1 MDFGVNDYKTLEK
14 QGLKFWPVAL
24 SEKEKAASI
33 IPALLESQDKFI
45 SLLNI
50 SDANPIAWKNTLQ
63 NSRSLPAN
71 LFLKHL
77 MVLSDIGGERL
88 ERFKNELELSLME
101 PQMEFTWE
109 GNSYIY
115 SFQSFFDGRSWN
127 NKNLYVDGE
136 NIVNPQLLTPIIED
150 VSMLLLYGGLCT
162 AENLPQEIYDR
173 CIIGTLLGKKEELD
187 LFVRQRYIWVS
198 RITGG
203 AKANMMGQ
211 LAQEYVKE
219 YLINKLPDWDFTSK
233 HIPGISQNDG
243 RTPVGFDIVAIS
255 PNLKYCA
262 IEVSFQVTTNSTIER
277 KSGQARSRYL
287 QLKNGGHKI
296 AYVIDGAGNFKR
308 KSALSTIMQYSDCAV
323 TFRKEELNK
332 LVNFLLQ
339 FENDGV

>member
-1 MDFGVNDYKTLEK
+1 MPGYENLEK
-14 QGLKFWPVAL
+14 RGLKFWPLEL
-24 SEKEKAASI
+24 SEKEKEASI
-33 IPALLESQDKFI
+33 IPKLIESQDKFI

-50 SDANPIAWKNTLQ
+50 SDADPAAWKNTLQ
-63 NSRSLPAN
+63 NSKSLPAN

-88 ERFKNELELSLME
+88 ERFKSELELSL
-101 PQMEFTWE
+101 PDSKMEFIWE
-109 GNSYIY
+109 GNSYHY
-115 SFQSFFDGRSWN
+115 TFQSFFDGKTWS
-127 NKNLYVDGE
+127 NKNLNVDGD
-136 NIVNPQLLTPIIED
+136 NIVNPQSLNPLIED
-150 VSMLLLYGGLCT
+150 VSMLLLFGGLCT
-162 AENLPQEIYDR
+162 SENLPQEIYER

-187 LFVRQRYIWVS
+187 TFVRQRYIWVS

-219 YLINKLPDWDFTSK
+219 FLVNKLPTWDFSLK
-233 HIPGISQNDG
+233 HILGISQNDG

-287 QLKNGGHKI
+287 QIENGGHRI

-308 KSALSTIMQYSDCAV
+308 KSALSTIMQYSDCTV
-323 TFRKEELNK
+323 TFRTEELNK
-332 LVNFLLQ
+332 LADFLVQ
-339 FENDGV
+339 FENEDIG